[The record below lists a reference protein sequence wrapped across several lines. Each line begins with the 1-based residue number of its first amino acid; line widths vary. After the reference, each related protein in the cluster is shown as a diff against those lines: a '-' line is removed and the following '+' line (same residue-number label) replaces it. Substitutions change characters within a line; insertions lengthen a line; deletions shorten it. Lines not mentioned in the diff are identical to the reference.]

1 MVKKERIGVSHY
13 ISSKW
18 WVEWATKIDQ
28 QEPLI
33 SLRLS
38 LFLTFLCIQKS
49 HRVLRSFF
57 SPHPFSPSIGAGE
70 NTSLLYTW
78 LLGFF
83 LHCQV
88 GKGLSKDERARKLA
102 LQHWLEAVRPLF
114 WLRSLLIVLCATLSI
129 LFVDF
134 VPYPKQID
142 PRHRYGHNLQFYYVK
157 WLHCESKQPFFYW
170 YERMYQKSIEKR
182 SKTFFTCNFVLSFWI
197 GYFILQL
204 QAWHRRR

>member
-1 MVKKERIGVSHY
+1 MVKKERIGFLTTSHQNDELSEQQKLTSRNPSFHFVSHCFLFFY
-13 ISSKW
+13 VSKR
-18 WVEWATKIDQ
+18 VIGF
-28 QEPLI
+28 
-33 SLRLS
+33 SV
-38 LFLTFLCIQKS
+38 LF
-49 HRVLRSFF
+49 FF
-57 SPHPFSPSIGAGE
+57 PHPFSPSIGAGE
-70 NTSLLYTW
+70 NTSLLHTW

-114 WLRSLLIVLCATLSI
+114 WLRSLLIVLCATLTI

-134 VPYPKQID
+134 APYPKQID

-157 WLHCESKQPFFYW
+157 WIHCESKQPFFYW
-170 YERMYQKSIEKR
+170 YECMYQKSIEKR